1 MSRPLFPHA
10 VVFEHPV
17 RAAEDVLTDG
27 SVTTVKLADGAV
39 TTPKLADGAVTSVKL
54 ATGAIGTRELADLG
68 VATGDLADLAVTTP
82 KLADGAVTSLKLA
95 AGASVRQ
102 WSFAWVSAV
111 NMAAN
116 GTIEVCSITIP
127 STVSRRIL
135 LLGTV
140 TGTMAAGSTG
150 TWTQLDVKR
159 MASPLASFI
168 NELGPFPTGTPYVP
182 MNFPV
187 AYLDDPGSAGSFTY
201 TLTLVTGPTTFA
213 NTGTLNR
220 GGYLFG
226 IELA

>member
-39 TTPKLADGAVTSVKL
+39 TTPKLADGAVTSVKV

-68 VATGDLADLAVTTP
+68 VATADLADLAVTTP

-95 AGASVRQ
+95 PGASVRQ
-102 WSFAWVSAV
+102 WSFAWVGAV
-111 NMAAN
+111 TMTPNQ
-116 GTIEVCSITIP
+116 TIAVCTITVP
-127 STVSRRIL
+127 STVSRRIV
-135 LLGTV
+135 LLGAV
-140 TGTMAAGSTG
+140 TGTMAAGTTA
-150 TWTQLDVKR
+150 TWTQLNVTR
-159 MASPLASFI
+159 ASTNIVSYI
-168 NELGPFPTGTPYVP
+168 NELGGFTASAVNVP

-187 AYLDDPGSAGSFTY
+187 VFFDDPGGPGSFAY
-201 TLTLVTGPTTFA
+201 SLTLVTGPTTYA